1 MQATSPLPAP
11 AGDDVVG
18 SSIEH
23 PTGGGESHSRYLY
36 SPGRPSIAF
45 LLQSANA
52 ETGEDDY
59 TSRFCSVVINDAQSA
74 LLQMHVPS
82 SASGDSHYT
91 LEVSES
97 VILDVAAKITKVVE
111 ERDRSG
117 NICMITYVYQRFD
130 RSLHFDILP
139 ILPDEGIV
147 QIQVFDF
154 ILSQFAWFDR
164 SHVNLDDDD
173 DADAQ
178 QAPSPNAV
186 AKGFEKMGSYMRRG
200 LKASGR
206 ATGSAIRYL
215 GSKYTDTTLKFNKD
229 RPPVEVSDQMVA
241 KVGQRKENCESAHA
255 TMRSAT
261 STLLYPVRH
270 IGKKAQQYMVSD
282 NVAAA
287 TERSEAAEKD
297 KRSSTSK
304 VKKGLYDTAAG
315 IGNGLTSAFKGM
327 TEFVEEVGVAIG

>member
-1 MQATSPLPAP
+1 
-11 AGDDVVG
+11 
-18 SSIEH
+18 
-23 PTGGGESHSRYLY
+23 
-36 SPGRPSIAF
+36 
-45 LLQSANA
+45 
-52 ETGEDDY
+52 
-59 TSRFCSVVINDAQSA
+59 
-74 LLQMHVPS
+74 MHVPS

-164 SHVNLDDDD
+164 SHVNLDEDD

-229 RPPVEVSDQMVA
+229 RAHVEVSDQMVA

-287 TERSEAAEKD
+287 TERSEAAEKAD
-297 KRSSTSK
+297 RRSSTSK